1 MRKIKC
7 WIEAMRLRTLP
18 VSLAGVILAIG
29 FAIAHGEYEMTPAW
43 LCVVFALLAQIASN
57 FANEYYDFK
66 SGLDKKGRV
75 GPRRG
80 VTEGDITPQAMKI
93 ATYATLA
100 AACVVGCLLI
110 NWSGWWLI
118 GVGALIAVGVIAY
131 SSGPYPL
138 SRHGLGEV
146 AVLFF
151 FGVIPVNFTYYLM
164 TQDWNIDVLL
174 GSIAAG
180 LMGANVLLVNNYRD
194 YYDDKAVNKQTL
206 AVKLGRQSATR
217 IYALNGLFAVIIFM
231 HNTWLEM
238 PRWTLIFPIIYLLI
252 HSILSINITRKE
264 GRELN
269 PFLGMTAMAMLYY
282 CLSFTLLQL

>member
-1 MRKIKC
+1 
-7 WIEAMRLRTLP
+7 MRLRTLP

-29 FAIAHGEYEMTPAW
+29 FAIAQGEYEMTPAW
-43 LCVVFALLAQIASN
+43 LCLVFALLAQIASN
-57 FANEYYDFK
+57 FANEYYDYK

-118 GVGALIAVGVIAY
+118 GVGVLIAIGVIAY

-151 FGVIPVNFTYYLM
+151 FGVIPVNFTYY
-164 TQDWNIDVLL
+164 
-174 GSIAAG
+174 S
-180 LMGANVLLVNNYRD
+180 
-194 YYDDKAVNKQTL
+194 
-206 AVKLGRQSATR
+206 
-217 IYALNGLFAVIIFM
+217 
-231 HNTWLEM
+231 
-238 PRWTLIFPIIYLLI
+238 TLI
-252 HSILSINITRKE
+252 K
-264 GRELN
+264 
-269 PFLGMTAMAMLYY
+269 
-282 CLSFTLLQL
+282 

>member
-1 MRKIKC
+1 
-7 WIEAMRLRTLP
+7 MRLRTLP

-164 TQDWNIDVLL
+164 TQDWNVDVLF

-180 LMGANVLLVNNYRD
+180 LMGANVLLINNYRD
-194 YYDDKAVNKQTL
+194 YDDDKAVNKQTL
-206 AVKLGRQSATR
+206 AVKLGRKSATQ
-217 IYALNGLFAVIIFM
+217 IYAFNGVLAVIAFM
-231 HNTWLEM
+231 HKPWLEM
-238 PRWTLIFPIIYLLI
+238 PRWTLVFPIIYLLI
-252 HSILSINITRKE
+252 HSILSIKITRKE

>member
-1 MRKIKC
+1 
-7 WIEAMRLRTLP
+7 MRLRTLP

-164 TQDWNIDVLL
+164 TQDWNVDVLF

-231 HNTWLEM
+231 HKPWLEM

-264 GRELN
+264 GSELN

>member
-1 MRKIKC
+1 
-7 WIEAMRLRTLP
+7 MRLRTLP

-29 FAIAHGEYEMTPAW
+29 FAIAHGEYEMIPAW
-43 LCVVFALLAQIASN
+43 LCLVFALLAQIASN

-100 AACVVGCLLI
+100 VACIVGCLLI

-138 SRHGLGEV
+138 SHHGLGEV

-164 TQDWNIDVLL
+164 TQDWNMDVFM
-174 GSIAAG
+174 GSVAAG

-194 YYDDKAVNKQTL
+194 YEDDKAVNKQTL
-206 AVKLGRQSATR
+206 VIKLGRQSATR
-217 IYALNGLFAVIIFM
+217 IYALNGVFAVIIFM
-231 HNTWLEM
+231 HNPWMAM

-252 HSILSINITRKE
+252 HSILSIKITRKE